1 MANPQIEVRT
11 SEKTKRDDL
20 ASKAA
25 EAARAGT
32 EKITSLRNQA
42 AENTR
47 NAVRASVDATS
58 ESFKQAADQFDAFLG
73 ISGEEGKR
81 LAQRSSQNMEAV
93 TQCGRVLTEAAQQ
106 LAREWVGLAQKQI
119 KRNTDGMSALAQCR
133 SVQDFVAVQSDLM
146 RDGLRHMIEEGRQV
160 AELATRA
167 ADGASKVMAG
177 SAQPSVQ
184 AA

>member
-1 MANPQIEVRT
+1 MANPQIEIRT
-11 SEKTKRDDL
+11 SETTKRDDL

-32 EKITSLRNQA
+32 EKITALRNQA

-93 TQCGRVLTEAAQQ
+93 TRCSRVLTEATQK

-146 RDGLRHMIEEGRQV
+146 RDGLRHTIEEGRHI